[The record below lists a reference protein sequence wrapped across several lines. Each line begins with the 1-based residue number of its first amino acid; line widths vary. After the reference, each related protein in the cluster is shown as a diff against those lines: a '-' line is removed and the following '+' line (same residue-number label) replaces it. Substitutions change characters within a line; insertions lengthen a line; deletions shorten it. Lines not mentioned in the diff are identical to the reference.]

1 MEVKLFPQDM
11 GSLEVNKSAPR
22 SCLLHGLFEEEA
34 DVGGEKRKFY
44 TYLTPGLPYN
54 QRCVVVAPPDGVATL
69 DYIEQSFWL
78 AFADREKVFLHIL
91 IPGESGW
98 NTDGSDAEYFNK
110 VYMQIQARRYY
121 ITMQDNIYAVG
132 IGKGAV
138 VAQQAVMKMTSE
150 WSGLATFG
158 DMDDNAMLNAE
169 AVGGGQATGATELAV
184 SGSKAQLPVW
194 MAWGENTGRNAAV
207 CNYWKE
213 QNHVDEEP
221 YSSKWASEIYFPT
234 TVQKKSQ
241 VNEEQV
247 SQVRV
252 TNGFAGEVTAD
263 LWNAVWA
270 YVGKACRHRSFGTK
284 ALRTYADPIA
294 YGAELHTLEHEGF
307 TRTWYEYVPESVK
320 NSDTPVPL
328 VVCMHGRGGSAESF
342 FDMSGMNRVAE
353 ERGFIVIFPE
363 AGLYQLRPG
372 ALRNL
377 LLWNG
382 QYMDKRVDD
391 TGFVLKAIADVKT
404 RRKIDTTRIYAC
416 GQSSGGMMSSDLA
429 VAAPKVFAAV
439 SPWSAIVNP
448 DFRPP
453 LPQTMEPAVPY
464 MFLFGDK
471 DWLCV
476 DRENGELEYH
486 VAKDIAAFLKNLMK
500 LYGLSEQPLRYTCGE
515 ISYYVYQN
523 AKRVPMLIVGT
534 VKDMTH
540 ANYPKESWIAYDEF
554 LCKFAKSADGTLY
567 YMGEE
572 VR

>member
-1 MEVKLFPQDM
+1 MKVQQFPQDM
-11 GSLEVNKSAPR
+11 SALEIPKGAPR
-22 SCLLHGLFEEEA
+22 SCLIHGLFEEAVE
-34 DVGGEKRKFY
+34 VNGEKRKFY

-54 QRCVVVAPPDGVATL
+54 QRCVVVAPPDNIDTL
-69 DYIEQSFWL
+69 DYLDKSFWTDY
-78 AFADREKVFLHIL
+78 ADREKVFLHML
-91 IPGESGW
+91 VPGENGW
-98 NTDGSDAEYFNK
+98 DTAGSDAEYLNK

-158 DMDDNAMLNAE
+158 EMNENAMLNAE
-169 AVGGGQATGATELAV
+169 AVGGAKSTGATELAV

-194 MAWGENTGRNAAV
+194 MVWGENAGHNAAV
-207 CNYWKE
+207 CAYWKE

-270 YVGKACRHRSFGTK
+270 YVGKACRHRCFGAK
-284 ALRTYADPIA
+284 ALRTYADPVA

-307 TRTWYEYVPESVK
+307 TRIWYEYVPESVK
-320 NSDTPVPL
+320 NSAAPVPL

-342 FDMSGMNRVAE
+342 MDMSGMNRVAE

-363 AGLYQLRPG
+363 AGLYQIRPG

-391 TGFVLKAIADVKT
+391 TAFVLKAIEDVKARRNIDAT
-404 RRKIDTTRIYAC
+404 RVYAC

-429 VAAPKVFAAV
+429 VAAPEVFAAV

-448 DFRPP
+448 DFKPP
-453 LPQTMEPAVPY
+453 LPKTMDPAVPY
-464 MFLFGDK
+464 LFLMGEK

-476 DRENGELEYH
+476 DRENGEMEYH
-486 VAKDIAAFLKNLMK
+486 VSKLIADFLKNLMRLYK
-500 LYGLSEQPLRYTCGE
+500 LDETPRRYTCGE
-515 ISYYVYQN
+515 ISYYVYNN
-523 AKRVPMLIVGT
+523 AQHIPMLVVGT

-540 ANYPKESWIAYDEF
+540 ANYPRESWIAYDEF
-554 LCKFAKSADGTLY
+554 LCKFAKSADGTLT
-567 YMGEE
+567 YMGEK